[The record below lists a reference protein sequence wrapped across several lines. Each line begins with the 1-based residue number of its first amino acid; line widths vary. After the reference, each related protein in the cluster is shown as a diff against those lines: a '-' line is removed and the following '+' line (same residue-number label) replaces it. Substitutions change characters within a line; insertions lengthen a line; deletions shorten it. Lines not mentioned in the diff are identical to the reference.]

1 MSILGN
7 ILLSPVKFP
16 IFIAK
21 KVSEI
26 AMKEIFNEEKIRE
39 DLKKLYTQL
48 EKGEI
53 SEEEFESL
61 EEGLV
66 GLLEEAIANKQ
77 GT

>member
-1 MSILGN
+1 MSILGD

-21 KVSEI
+21 KVREI
-26 AMKEIFNEEKIRE
+26 AMDELFNEEKIRE
-39 DLKKLYTQL
+39 DLKELYTQL

-53 SEEEFESL
+53 SEEEFESR
-61 EEGLV
+61 EEEMV
-66 GLLEEAIANKQ
+66 DLLEEIMANKQ